1 MNALEISQDV
11 PSNMNS
17 RSFSH
22 SNYKIRNTAKA
33 VTCVALNGALVY
45 CSELY
50 SGSTP
55 DDYCGVLSIFKPSD
69 MILAD

>member
-1 MNALEISQDV
+1 MNALEITQDV

-22 SNYKIRNTAKA
+22 SNYKICNTAKA
-33 VTCVALNGALVY
+33 VTCVALNGTLVY
-45 CSELY
+45 CFELY
-50 SGSTP
+50 PGSTS
-55 DDYCGVLSIFKPSD
+55 DDHCGVLSILKPSD